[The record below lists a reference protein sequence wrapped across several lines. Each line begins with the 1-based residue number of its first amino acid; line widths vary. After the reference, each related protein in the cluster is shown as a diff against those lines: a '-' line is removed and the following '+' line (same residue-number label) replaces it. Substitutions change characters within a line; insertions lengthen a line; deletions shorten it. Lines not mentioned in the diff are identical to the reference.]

1 MIWDHNINE
10 KISKREFLK
19 KIKNFGDEDI
29 DVTRHALFRLNQKQ
43 RKIYES
49 GILKDFVLNKIPVEI
64 GRQNN
69 GNLAVLYFYEE
80 NKIIKILLD
89 LRPNKIYIVTF
100 YILNRQQMKE
110 LKK

>member
-1 MIWDHNINE
+1 MIWDHKINE

-19 KIKNFGDEDI
+19 KIKNFKEEDI
-29 DVTRHALFRLNQKQ
+29 EITPHALFRLNQKQ
-43 RKIYES
+43 RKVYEA
-49 GILKDFVLNKIPVEI
+49 GILKDFILNKIPVEI

-69 GNLAVLYFYEE
+69 GSIAVLYFYKEE
-80 NKIIKILLD
+80 KIIKILLD
-89 LRPNKIYIVTF
+89 LRLNKIYIVTF